1 MKNKT
6 NKVERC
12 KSKVTFLAYLDSH
25 PWLRNETY
33 YWTTDNKIKCQICDK
48 IIPTASKMKQ
58 HSKGIKHKKKLVDC
72 YKNRLPTIVY
82 RAISISKEIA
92 SISNFGIVENVDIDK
107 VNMEHVMIEKEET
120 NQKDINVIEDFDYH
134 NVLDVFNENVQVDEA
149 RSVVTLDDVEK
160 ASKEFLENKE
170 SNKRSTN
177 EVMSGKAQNMKDCAN
192 ALELIFRNIFN
203 NINTIKLKYS

>member
-107 VNMEHVMIEKEET
+107 VNIEDVMIEKEET

-134 NVLDVFNENVQVDEA
+134 SVLDVFNENVQVDEA
-149 RSVVTLDDVEK
+149 RVDKAEAKQIQEYASSESVLQVPIGLL
-160 ASKEFLENKE
+160 SH
-170 SNKRSTN
+170 
-177 EVMSGKAQNMKDCAN
+177 GKALNRKDCAN
-192 ALELIFRNIFN
+192 ALELIFRNVFN
-203 NINTIKLKYS
+203 NLNTMKLNS